1 MLATMLTRLQG
12 WLFDPPETLVARPI
26 WWLVRPLRY
35 VYAIGRDLARGQLT
49 LRAMS
54 LVYTTLLSIVPL
66 LALSFSV
73 LKGLGYHHDLEP
85 VLYQILE
92 PVGEKAGELTAR
104 IMKFVDDVQGGVLG
118 SIGLAFLLYTV
129 VSMIQKIEESF
140 NFVWQVEQP
149 RSLARRF
156 SEYLSVMIVGPVLI
170 VAALGLLAAVA
181 NQKLVQALTHITVV
195 GSAIVYFGQIIP
207 YLIVIGVFT
216 FLYGFV
222 PNTKVKF
229 RAALVG
235 GVAAGILW
243 VAGGMV
249 FSSFVARS
257 SQTVLIYASFA
268 IVIVALI
275 WVYWSWLILLIGAQ
289 LAFYVQNPQ
298 SLRPGHGELHLTS
311 MLRERLAL
319 SVMYLLAKDFTHSQH
334 RWSVNALAERLEL
347 PSAAL
352 GPLITSL
359 ENCGLV
365 VGTDDERLVPGRDLS
380 MITLA
385 EIVDAV
391 RRDVRNPRVPRIRCA
406 GPAEQLAH
414 EADEA
419 LRKSLEGKTLKEL
432 GDE

>member
-1 MLATMLTRLQG
+1 MFTAILTRLQE
-12 WLFDPPETLVARPI
+12 WLFDPPASVLGKPI
-26 WWLVRPLRY
+26 GLLVRPLRY
-35 VYAIGRDLARGQLT
+35 AYALGRDLARGELT

-73 LKGLGYHHDLEP
+73 LKGLGFHRELEP
-85 VLYQILE
+85 VLYQFLE
-92 PVGEKAGELTAR
+92 PIGDKAGELTAR

-118 SIGLAFLLYTV
+118 SIGLAFLIYTV

-140 NFVWQVEQP
+140 NFVWRVEQP

-156 SEYLSVMIVGPVLI
+156 SEYLSVMVVGPVLI
-170 VAALGLLAAVA
+170 VAAFGLLAAVG
-181 NQKLVQALTHITVV
+181 NQKFVQMLAHTAVV
-195 GSAIVYFGQIIP
+195 GTAVIYFGEIVP
-207 YLIVIGVFT
+207 YLLVIGVFT
-216 FLYGFV
+216 FLYAFV

-235 GVAAGILW
+235 GAAAGILW

-249 FSSFVARS
+249 FTSFVAAS
-257 SQTVLIYASFA
+257 SQRVLIYAGFA

-289 LAFYVQNPQ
+289 LAFYVQNPH
-298 SLRPGHGELHLTS
+298 SLRSGHEELHLTAT
-311 MLRERLAL
+311 LRERIAL
-319 SVMYLLAKDFTHSQH
+319 SVMYLLAKDFMHSEH
-334 RWSVNALAERLEL
+334 RWSVNALSEQLEL

-359 ENCGLV
+359 ENAGLI

-380 MITLA
+380 AIMLA

-391 RRDVRNPRVPRIRCA
+391 RRDTRNPRVPRIRCA
-406 GPAEQLAH
+406 GPAEQLAR

-419 LRKSLEGKTLKEL
+419 LRNSLAGKTLWDLVE
-432 GDE
+432 